1 VLFRYSLLL
10 FLVWDPSK
18 REDRESPD
26 FKRQHSM
33 ERTHAQWEKHFKEN
47 RKMDTQLMREFNM
60 TYEST
65 RMSNCKE
72 FPFLPDDAKTA
83 AQADEA
89 QGLNKKPIEGETDME
104 IVERARVTISER
116 DLDPYTSR
124 FVLAD
129 MRGDTFGEDWS
140 KLDLVR
146 RRFVDDHD
154 LITDLLKVVDALTK
168 RSKELKIELKEL
180 KKRKRSDKDSE

>member
-1 VLFRYSLLL
+1 MLFRYSLLL

-33 ERTHAQWEKHFKEN
+33 ARTHAQWEKYFEKEN
-47 RKMDTQLMREFNM
+47 RKMDRDLMREFNR

-65 RMSNCKE
+65 RIRDCKE

-83 AQADEA
+83 AEADEA
-89 QGLNKKPIEGETDME
+89 QGLNKKPIEGETYKK
-104 IVERARVTISER
+104 IVKRARVAVSER
-116 DLDPYTSR
+116 DLDPYSSR
-124 FVLAD
+124 LVAH
-129 MRGDTFGEDWS
+129 MSTDTFGEDWS
-140 KLDLVR
+140 NLDIVR

-154 LITDLLKVVDALTK
+154 LIRDLLKVVDALTE
-168 RSKELKIELKEL
+168 RCKEL